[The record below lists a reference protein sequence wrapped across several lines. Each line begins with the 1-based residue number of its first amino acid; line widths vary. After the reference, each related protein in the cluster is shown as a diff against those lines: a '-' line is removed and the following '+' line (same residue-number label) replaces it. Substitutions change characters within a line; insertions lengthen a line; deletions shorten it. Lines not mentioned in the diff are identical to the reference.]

1 MKAFFIMIFVL
12 TICQS
17 CITPKSTIYLQADSY
32 PMNVKSSIPFE
43 PTIKC
48 DNVLNILVSSESPQA
63 AQDFNLIIASRNIS
77 SSSSAFTQL
86 SNVTYLVDNFGFI
99 DFPVVGKIKV
109 DGLKKSELEILLKD
123 KLEKYID
130 NPVLFVRI
138 LNYRYYVTG
147 EVNRPGEQ
155 QLDGGERV
163 TLMEALSKA
172 GDLSING
179 NRKKIKIIRQ
189 EKDFTSIN
197 IVDITKPDFLN
208 SEFYYLQQNDVVYVE
223 PNKAKITTSGIS
235 PIATTFSIVAS
246 AITLFL
252 LIDRL

>member
-1 MKAFFIMIFVL
+1 MIFVL

-99 DFPVVGKIKV
+99 DFDKGWKIVLDINVGF
-109 DGLKKSELEILLKD
+109 D
-123 KLEKYID
+123 
-130 NPVLFVRI
+130 
-138 LNYRYYVTG
+138 
-147 EVNRPGEQ
+147 
-155 QLDGGERV
+155 
-163 TLMEALSKA
+163 
-172 GDLSING
+172 
-179 NRKKIKIIRQ
+179 
-189 EKDFTSIN
+189 
-197 IVDITKPDFLN
+197 
-208 SEFYYLQQNDVVYVE
+208 
-223 PNKAKITTSGIS
+223 
-235 PIATTFSIVAS
+235 
-246 AITLFL
+246 
-252 LIDRL
+252 IDRFVAFWKLANSGNIIILFYVFSASCNRH

>member
-1 MKAFFIMIFVL
+1 
-12 TICQS
+12 
-17 CITPKSTIYLQADSY
+17 
-32 PMNVKSSIPFE
+32 MNVKSSIPFE

-130 NPVLFVRI
+130 KPVLFVRI

-197 IVDITKPDFLN
+197 LVDITKPDFLN

>member
-1 MKAFFIMIFVL
+1 MRLIFKMILVL
-12 TICQS
+12 IVCQS
-17 CITPKSTIYLQADSY
+17 CITPKSTIYLQSESF
-32 PMNVKSSIPFE
+32 PLKVNSSIPFE
-43 PTIKC
+43 PTIKS

-63 AQDFNLIIASRNIS
+63 SQDFNLVIASRNIS
-77 SSSSAFTQL
+77 SSASAFTQL

-99 DFPVVGKIKV
+99 DFPVLGKIKV
-109 DGLKKSELEILLKD
+109 DGLKKSELETLLKNR
-123 KLEKYID
+123 LEKYID

-155 QLDGGERV
+155 LLDGGERV
-163 TLMEALSKA
+163 TLLEALSKA

-189 EKDFTSIN
+189 EKDLTSIN

-223 PNKAKITTSGIS
+223 PNRAKIATSGIS

-246 AITLFL
+246 ALTLFL

>member
-1 MKAFFIMIFVL
+1 MRD
-12 TICQS
+12 
-17 CITPKSTIYLQADSY
+17 YL
-32 PMNVKSSIPFE
+32 
-43 PTIKC
+43 
-48 DNVLNILVSSESPQA
+48 
-63 AQDFNLIIASRNIS
+63 
-77 SSSSAFTQL
+77 
-86 SNVTYLVDNFGFI
+86 
-99 DFPVVGKIKV
+99 
-109 DGLKKSELEILLKD
+109 

-130 NPVLFVRI
+130 NPILFVRI

-155 QLDGGERV
+155 QLEGGERV